1 MARKKRSFQSI
12 NKTNK
17 NKTRVSLTA
26 LQKKEIC
33 QFKSRNP
40 YCSHNRIAEI
50 FACGSSTIG
59 DILREKDKWLS
70 SKENDSSAQF
80 KKKRPPKW
88 PQLEE
93 AMTVWLCY

>member
-40 YCSHNRIAEI
+40 YCSHNWIAENI
-50 FACGSSTIG
+50 CSQKQYDWWHT
-59 DILREKDKWLS
+59 LW
-70 SKENDSSAQF
+70 
-80 KKKRPPKW
+80 KR
-88 PQLEE
+88 
-93 AMTVWLCY
+93 